1 MLRQDDMQSAV
12 CGATVSTL
20 QRDSAISTYSNI
32 TKPKGRK
39 RDRMKQVKCNECGH
53 RFETAK
59 KDNSRISCPKCKGNM
74 SLSIR

>member
-1 MLRQDDMQSAV
+1 
-12 CGATVSTL
+12 
-20 QRDSAISTYSNI
+20 
-32 TKPKGRK
+32 
-39 RDRMKQVKCNECGH
+39 MKQVKCNECGH